1 MKVRKKQRK
10 VRSDKGKP
18 RKDVVLS
25 RPFSIKLEPDILEY
39 INRNQGS
46 VSKNRLINDL
56 LRKALGNEIKQ
67 EMSNI

>member
-18 RKDVVLS
+18 RKVVVLS

-39 INRNQGS
+39 LNRNHGS
-46 VSKNRLINDL
+46 VSRNRFINHL
-56 LRKALGNEIKQ
+56 LRKALANEII
-67 EMSNI
+67 E